1 MLTDTYTSIYD
12 NFGEYQDLL
21 LSNQKYKRS
30 LIPIIGQLMS
40 TLFGTVS
47 GSDLENIDRNIKA
60 LANNQEH
67 IIHDL
72 DVSLSVLNLTRM

>member
-1 MLTDTYTSIYD
+1 MIVLMNTKIFRYRIRD
-12 NFGEYQDLL
+12 
-21 LSNQKYKRS
+21 KRS

-47 GSDLENIDRNIKA
+47 ESDLENIDRNIKV
-60 LANNQEH
+60 LASNQEQ

-72 DVSLSVLNLTRM
+72 DVSFSVLNLA